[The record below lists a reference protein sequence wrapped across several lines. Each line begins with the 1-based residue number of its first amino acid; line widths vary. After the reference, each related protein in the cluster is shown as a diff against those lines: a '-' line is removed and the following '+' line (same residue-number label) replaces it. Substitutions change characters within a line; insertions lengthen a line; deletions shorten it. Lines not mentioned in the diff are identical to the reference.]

1 MSGGIRLR
9 AILEAM
15 NADLRHGEYRR
26 MEDYSAELETILA
39 DPGLSEA
46 WREESRR
53 LALRNMDC
61 LKAAQ
66 AGLRAGLRRLA
77 EFDAA
82 ERACTYDSFGRRQ
95 PLTGGSEGRRL

>member
-26 MEDYSAELETILA
+26 MEEYSAELETILA

-53 LALRNMDC
+53 LACVRAC
-61 LKAAQ
+61 AALPSSMRPSGP
-66 AGLRAGLRRLA
+66 APMTAS
-77 EFDAA
+77 DAA
-82 ERACTYDSFGRRQ
+82 SR
-95 PLTGGSEGRRL
+95 

>member
-1 MSGGIRLR
+1 MNGDTRLM

-15 NADLRHGEYRR
+15 NADLRHGEYQR
-26 MEDYSAELETILA
+26 MEAYSAELETFMA
-39 DPGLSEA
+39 NPGLIA
-46 WREESRR
+46 APREESRR
-53 LALRNMDC
+53 LALRNMNC

-82 ERACTYDSFGRRQ
+82 ERACTYDSFGRRL
-95 PLTGGSEGRRL
+95 PLAGGSEGRRL